1 MSAPTLPT
9 AFQAWFTG
17 RNWAPRAH
25 QLDLLAA
32 DQAGEHSLLI
42 APTGA
47 GKTLAGFLPSLI
59 ELAEP
64 AQQPRGLH
72 TLYISPLKALAV
84 DVERN
89 LMTPIGEMGLP
100 IRVET
105 RTGDTP
111 ATKRQR
117 QRYDPPDLL
126 LTTPEQVALF
136 VGMPD
141 AANLFQGL
149 KRIIIDE
156 AHALAPTKRGDL
168 LALGMAALQRFAPSA
183 RRTGLTATVADEAAL
198 AQWIAP
204 QAGSEAR
211 FARIVRGPK
220 GVAPDISMLLSEE
233 RIPWAG
239 HTGRHAMQ
247 EVYQAIEQTQMA
259 LVFVNTRFQAE
270 LAFQELWK
278 INEANLP
285 IALHHGSL
293 DASQRRK
300 VEEAMAQGRL
310 RAIVCT
316 STLDLG
322 IDWGNV
328 DLVIQM
334 GAPKGSSRLI
344 QRIGRSNHRLD
355 EVSKAVLVPTN
366 RFEMLE
372 CQAARDAVLAQHLD
386 GPVPRRGA
394 IDILAQHIMGCA
406 VGGPFQPDDLFAE
419 VTSAGPYH
427 LLLREQFDRVLG
439 FVTDGGYAL
448 KSYDRFARLTR
459 DGRGR
464 LLCRN
469 REAARAWRMNVGSIV
484 AEPVLK
490 VRQVSANRS
499 RRPGAPSGG
508 STLVGGR
515 VVGEIEEYF
524 VDGLSPRDTFL
535 FAGEVWRFE
544 GVSGTDCLVSK
555 AHDQSPKVPSWA
567 GGKFPL
573 STYLAGRVRTMIANK
588 SYWPTLHPQLQEWLQ
603 MQSCFSIIPQ
613 EDQILVETF
622 PRGNRFHLACY
633 PFEGRLA
640 HQTLGM
646 LLTRR
651 LERLGLDP
659 LGFVA
664 NDYAISVWGQKDM
677 ARVDMN
683 QLLDQDMLGDDLE
696 EWLEESVLMKR
707 TFRTCAVIAGLI
719 EQNQIGKTKTGR
731 QVTFSSDLI
740 FDVLRRHQ
748 PDHILLEAARCE
760 AGEGLLDIRRLSECL
775 TRIAGQVRHQKLDR
789 ISPFAVPLMLE
800 IGKVPVNGQALE
812 NILEEAAGDNL
823 LREAMGPDGS
833 GLL

>member
-1 MSAPTLPT
+1 MSASSLPL
-9 AFQAWFTG
+9 AFQTWFAR
-17 RNWAPRAH
+17 RNWTPRAH
-25 QLDLLAA
+25 QLELLTA

-59 ELAEP
+59 DLAEGSD
-64 AQQPRGLH
+64 QSRGLH

-89 LMTPIGEMGLP
+89 LMAPISEMGLP
-100 IRVET
+100 VRVET

-141 AANLFQGL
+141 APNIFQGL

-183 RRTGLTATVADEAAL
+183 RRTGLSATVADEAAL

-211 FARIVRGPK
+211 HARIVRGPK
-220 GVAPDISMLLSEE
+220 GTTPDITMLLSAE
-233 RIPWAG
+233 RVPWAG

-293 DASQRRK
+293 DVSQRRR

-406 VGGPFQPDDLFAE
+406 VGAPFHADDLFRE

-427 LLLREQFDRVLG
+427 LLPREQFDRVLG

-448 KSYDRFARLTR
+448 KSYDRFARLIR
-459 DGRGR
+459 DSEGR

-469 REAARAWRMNVGSIV
+469 RDAARAWRMNVGSIV

-499 RRPGAPSGG
+499 RRHGTPSGG
-508 STLVGGR
+508 NTLIGGR

-573 STYLAGRVRTMIANK
+573 STYLATRVRTMIANK
-588 SYWPTLHPQLQEWLQ
+588 SYWPNLHPQLQEWLH
-603 MQSCFSIIPQ
+603 MQSYFSVIPQ
-613 EDQILVETF
+613 EGEILVETF

-677 ARVDMN
+677 ARVDMD
-683 QLLDQDMLGDDLE
+683 QLFDQDMLGDDLE

-719 EQNQIGKTKTGR
+719 EQNQVGKTKTGR

-748 PDHILLEAARCE
+748 PDHVLLEAARAE

-775 TRIAGQVRHQKLDR
+775 ARIVGQVRHQKLDR

-812 NILEEAAGDNL
+812 NILEEAAGDSL
-823 LREAMGPDGS
+823 LREAMGPE
-833 GLL
+833 GLSLL

>member
-1 MSAPTLPT
+1 MSASSLPS
-9 AFQAWFTG
+9 AFQTWFARRG
-17 RNWAPRAH
+17 WIPRAH
-25 QLDLLAA
+25 QLELLAA
-32 DQAGEHSLLI
+32 DQAGDHSLLI

-59 ELAEP
+59 DLAKPHNEP
-64 AQQPRGLH
+64 KGLH

-89 LMTPIGEMGLP
+89 LMTPISEMGLP

-141 AANLFQGL
+141 APTLFAGL

-168 LALGMAALQRFAPSA
+168 LALGMAALQRFAPAA
-183 RRTGLTATVADEAAL
+183 RRTGLSATVADEAAL
-198 AQWIAP
+198 AQWICP
-204 QAGSEAR
+204 QARSEAR

-220 GVAPDISMLLSEE
+220 GTSPDVSMLLSEE

-247 EVYQAIEQTQMA
+247 EVYQTIQRTQMA

-278 INEANLP
+278 INDANLP

-293 DASQRRK
+293 DVSQRRK

-355 EVSKAVLVPTN
+355 EVSEAVLVPTN

-394 IDILAQHIMGCA
+394 IDVLAQHIMGCA
-406 VGGPFQPDDLFAE
+406 VGAPFHADDLYQE

-427 LLLREQFDRVLG
+427 LLPREQFDRVLG

-448 KSYDRFARLTR
+448 KSYDRFARLIR
-459 DGRGR
+459 DSQGRH
-464 LLCRN
+464 LCRN
-469 REAARAWRMNVGSIV
+469 RDVARAWRVNVGSIV

-490 VRQVSANRS
+490 VRQVSANRA
-499 RRPGAPSGG
+499 RRPGTPTSG
-508 STLVGGR
+508 SAFVGGR
-515 VVGEIEEYF
+515 IVGEIEEYF

-555 AHDQSPKVPSWA
+555 AQDQSPKVPSWA

-588 SYWPTLHPQLQEWLQ
+588 SYWSNLHPQLQEWLQ
-603 MQSCFSIIPQ
+603 LQDCFSVIPR
-613 EDQILVETF
+613 EDEILVETF
-622 PRGNRFHLACY
+622 ARGNRFHLAIY

-664 NDYAISVWGQKDM
+664 NDYAISVWGLKDM
-677 ARVDMN
+677 SRVDMDK
-683 QLLDQDMLGDDLE
+683 LLDQDMLGDDLE

-707 TFRTCAVIAGLI
+707 TFRNCAVIAGLI
-719 EQNQIGKTKTGR
+719 EQNQVGKQKTGR

-748 PDHILLEAARCE
+748 PDHVLLEAARYE

-775 TRIAGQVRHQKLDR
+775 ARIVGQVRHQKLTR

-812 NILEEAAGDNL
+812 NILEEAAGDSL
-823 LREAMGPDGS
+823 LREAIGPDG
-833 GLL
+833 

>member
-1 MSAPTLPT
+1 MSLPDLPPQ
-9 AFQAWFTG
+9 FQAWFAG
-17 RNWAPRAH
+17 RNWAPRDH
-25 QLDLLAA
+25 QLKLLQV

-59 ELAEP
+59 ELAQRPSNEG
-64 AQQPRGLH
+64 GLH

-84 DVERN
+84 DVARN
-89 LMTPIGEMGLP
+89 LMTPISDMALA

-111 ATKRQR
+111 VAKRQR
-117 QRYDPPDLL
+117 QKWDPPDIL
-126 LTTPEQVALF
+126 LTTPEQLALF
-136 VGMPD
+136 VGMPE
-141 AANLFQGL
+141 APTLFSGL

-156 AHALAPTKRGDL
+156 VHALAPSKRGDL
-168 LALGMAALQRFAPSA
+168 LALGLSALTRFAPLA
-183 RRTGLTATVADEAAL
+183 RRTGLSATVADEAAL
-198 AQWIAP
+198 AQWLAP
-204 QAGSEAR
+204 QTKAQAN
-211 FARIVRGPK
+211 FAQIVKGPK
-220 GVAPDISMLLSEE
+220 GTTPDISMLLSGEH
-233 RIPWAG
+233 IPWAG
-239 HTGRHAMQ
+239 HTGRHAMA
-247 EVYQAIEQTQMA
+247 EVYQAIEQAGMA
-259 LVFVNTRFQAE
+259 LIFVNTRFQAE

-278 INEANLP
+278 LNDANLP

-293 DASQRRK
+293 DVGQRRK
-300 VEEAMAQGRL
+300 VETAMAQGRL

-322 IDWGNV
+322 IDWGDV

-355 EVSKAVLVPTN
+355 EASKALLVPTN

-372 CQAARDAVLAQHLD
+372 CLAAQEAVTANHLD
-386 GPVPRRGA
+386 GPVPRQGA

-406 VGGPFQPDDLFAE
+406 VGAPFKPEALFEEITRAAPYQDL
-419 VTSAGPYH
+419 SYH
-427 LLLREQFDRVLG
+427 AFERVLG
-439 FVTDGGYAL
+439 FVKDGGYAL
-448 KSYDRFARLTR
+448 QSYDRFARLIP
-459 DGRGR
+459 DGHGG
-464 LLCRN
+464 LTCRN
-469 REAARAWRMNVGSIV
+469 RDIARAWRMNIGSIV
-484 AEPVLK
+484 AEPILK
-490 VRQVSANRS
+490 VRQVANNRS
-499 RRPGAPSGG
+499 RRPGTPSG
-508 STLVGGR
+508 STAHIGGR

-524 VDGLSPRDTFL
+524 VDGLAPGDTFL

-544 GVSGTDCLVSK
+544 GVSGVECLVTK
-555 AHDQSPKVPSWA
+555 AHDQAPKIPSWA

-573 STYLAGRVRTMIANK
+573 STYLAQRVRAIIADPK
-588 SYWPTLHPQLQEWLQ
+588 QWPALHPQLREWLSF
-603 MQSCFSIIPQ
+603 QSYSSVIPQ
-613 EDQILVETF
+613 EGEILVETF

-651 LERLGLDP
+651 LERLGCEP

-664 NDYAISVWGQKDM
+664 NDYAVSIWGHKSM
-677 ARVDMN
+677 ADVAMDE
-683 QLLDQDMLGDDLE
+683 LFDQDMLGDDLE
-696 EWLEESVLMKR
+696 EWLQESVLMKR

-719 EQNQIGKTKTGR
+719 DQNQLGKTKTGR
-731 QVTFSSDLI
+731 QVTFSADLI
-740 FDVLRRHQ
+740 YDVLRQHQ
-748 PDHILLEAARCE
+748 PDHVLLEAARQE

-775 TRIAGQVRHQKLDR
+775 ARTQGQIVHKRLTR

-812 NILEEAAGDNL
+812 SILEEAAGDSL
-823 LREAMGPDGS
+823 LREATGA
-833 GLL
+833 